1 MNRLT
6 VQQRKMVYATIAVL
20 LLIPIILLG
29 APASRSAGAA
39 SGARSW
45 LAYSRDVND
54 LGEASLGDV
63 DPTSATMNLVLL
75 GMRGVAASVLWSQ
88 ADDFKEKKNFS
99 ELEQTV
105 ESIILLQPHFK
116 AVWRFQAWNLAY
128 NVSAE
133 CDDVKDRYHWVKRGA
148 KFLQRG
154 VARNR
159 LVPEL
164 YFDTGTFL
172 GQKLGT
178 ADERES
184 YREFFLHDPDEQ
196 RWRGGPDEEINPR
209 GQDHYLVAGDWYK
222 QANACLEKKGVEQHI
237 MDLGLFIAY
246 PYRSLMNYA
255 KDLQKYGLKGELD
268 VMSPEQL
275 NTAYQEWARQVR
287 AAWDNAYDQ
296 WTNIYGR
303 QKFDSAGFGIMVL
316 ENDAAGLKELRE
328 LAKAENVSFEQK
340 VEWQERYR
348 KLTSYPYWKLH
359 CDIERRESM
368 TQARYQLAEGRRL
381 YRDVQDFEGARQHLE
396 QGMLALAQVIQE
408 YQVSDE
414 TNIMVSDE
422 EETIEEALKAIIIWR
437 QVMDLLGQKIPD
449 HYPLQELWESPQLQS
464 QREELTTRFQ
474 QWNGT
479 L

>member
-1 MNRLT
+1 
-6 VQQRKMVYATIAVL
+6 
-20 LLIPIILLG
+20 
-29 APASRSAGAA
+29 
-39 SGARSW
+39 
-45 LAYSRDVND
+45 
-54 LGEASLGDV
+54 
-63 DPTSATMNLVLL
+63 
-75 GMRGVAASVLWSQ
+75 
-88 ADDFKEKKNFS
+88 
-99 ELEQTV
+99 
-105 ESIILLQPHFK
+105 
-116 AVWRFQAWNLAY
+116 
-128 NVSAE
+128 
-133 CDDVKDRYHWVKRGA
+133 
-148 KFLQRG
+148 
-154 VARNR
+154 
-159 LVPEL
+159 
-164 YFDTGTFL
+164 
-172 GQKLGT
+172 
-178 ADERES
+178 
-184 YREFFLHDPDEQ
+184 
-196 RWRGGPDEEINPR
+196 
-209 GQDHYLVAGDWYK
+209 
-222 QANACLEKKGVEQHI
+222 
-237 MDLGLFIAY
+237 
-246 PYRSLMNYA
+246 
-255 KDLQKYGLKGELD
+255 
-268 VMSPEQL
+268 
-275 NTAYQEWARQVR
+275 
-287 AAWDNAYDQ
+287 
-296 WTNIYGR
+296 
-303 QKFDSAGFGIMVL
+303 MVL